1 MEVSVGRTSGHS
13 AGVRLSVSKPF
24 SVKGIVTKFDVCVNR
39 LKFNGKVSVDAE
51 NSDDRVNLADDAIA
65 WKWRAQGS

>member
-1 MEVSVGRTSGHS
+1 MEVSVGRTSGDS

-24 SVKGIVTKFDVCVNR
+24 SVKGIVTKFDVCVNG
-39 LKFNGKVSVDAE
+39 LKFNGNVSVDSA
-51 NSDDRVNLADDAIA
+51 NSDVRINLGDDGTA